1 MSPEPSPHNDST
13 VIMNIDT
20 VTNTSSTHSRQR
32 RLQGNGVDQPSPFEA
47 HLRRFKARKS
57 REDAFTR
64 ALDQVFASPGYE
76 RWATEPILFWAP
88 LLALC
93 MGIRPPEVTRIALE
107 DVVECDGVACI
118 TFRDGSN
125 LHLEKVEST
134 RSRRRFTKHSKIP
147 VPQALL
153 DAGFM
158 SYVAAMT
165 EKGEKQL
172 FPCDGQ
178 RSADQR
184 TAWLRS
190 RFARQLRSVGI
201 ASGGFPE
208 LRRSYEK
215 RLRTTE
221 VSRDRIAELLRVAD
235 PGATFFKE
243 FFVVSSSRNELKR
256 LMDEC
261 AKGLLDLPRYP
272 SN

>member
-1 MSPEPSPHNDST
+1 
-13 VIMNIDT
+13 MNIDT
-20 VTNTSSTHSRQR
+20 ETNTSSTHSCQA
-32 RLQGNGVDQPSPFEA
+32 RLQGNFAEQLTPFEA
-47 HLRRFKARKS
+47 HFRRFKARKS

-64 ALDQVFASPGYE
+64 AIDQVFASPGYE
-76 RWATEPILFWAP
+76 RWATEPLLWWAP

-93 MGIRPPEVTRIALE
+93 MGVRASEATRITVE

-125 LHLEKVEST
+125 LHPEKVEST

-158 SYVAAMT
+158 SYVAAVAQ
-165 EKGEKQL
+165 KGGKQV

-184 TAWLRS
+184 TEWLRS
-190 RFARQLRSVGI
+190 RFARHVRSVGI

-221 VSRDRIAELLRVAD
+221 VSRDRIAGLLRVAD
-235 PGATFFKE
+235 PGATFFKK
-243 FFVVSSSRNELKR
+243 FFVESSSRNELKR
-256 LMDEC
+256 LMDES

>member
-1 MSPEPSPHNDST
+1 MTQEPSPHNDST
-13 VIMNIDT
+13 MIMNIDT
-20 VTNTSSTHSRQR
+20 ATNTSSTHPRQR
-32 RLQGNGVDQPSPFEA
+32 RLPGNFGQPGP
-47 HLRRFKARKS
+47 FKAHWLRVKAS
-57 REDAFTR
+57 RAREDAFTR

-76 RWATEPILFWAP
+76 RWATEPLLFWAP
-88 LLALC
+88 LLAIC
-93 MGIRPPEVTRIALE
+93 MGIRASEATRIAVE
-107 DVVECDGVACI
+107 DVVESDGVACI
-118 TFRDGSN
+118 ILREGSN
-125 LHLEKVEST
+125 LHPEDVEST

-147 VPQALL
+147 VPQSLL

-158 SYVAAMT
+158 GYVAAVAQ
-165 EKGEKQL
+165 KGGKQL

-184 TAWLRS
+184 TAWLKS
-190 RFARQLRSVGI
+190 RFARHLRSVGI

-235 PGATFFKE
+235 PCAKFFKQ
-243 FFVVSSSRNELKR
+243 FFVVSYSRNELKR
-256 LMDEC
+256 LMDKS